1 MILTVRPTEEEAST
15 IEKAAKL
22 LGIKSM
28 SKTVITACSETLRLN
43 DRVKELESQLSKQR
57 NRADSAERAIR
68 NVQQANKALDTYKVT
83 AS

>member
-1 MILTVRPTEEEAST
+1 MAFTVRPTDEETKVIEA
-15 IEKAAKL
+15 AGKL
-22 LGIKSM
+22 LGQNAM
-28 SKTVITACSETLRLN
+28 SKTVIMACEKLLQLN

-57 NRADSAERAIR
+57 NRADSAERVIR